1 MPPLAS
7 PDHRGKR
14 PRQFPR
20 LRRRSSPCPSE
31 LIVSCFMRPLRLLLP
46 AFASAATA
54 AALVLPAVSS
64 AAAACPGANDVPSAA
79 NAAPVSAATLCLLNR
94 ERAAHGLAR
103 LHEHPSLQHAAT
115 TYADLM
121 VRETFFDH
129 VSPAGSTMAQRI
141 KRTDYLHN
149 VRGWSLGENLAW
161 GSGSASTPA
170 QIVNAWMRSPGHRR
184 NVLDGAFREIGIGV
198 ATGAPT
204 GRSGATYVNEFGRR
218 S

>member
-1 MPPLAS
+1 LS
-7 PDHRGKR
+7 
-14 PRQFPR
+14 
-20 LRRRSSPCPSE
+20 SE

-46 AFASAATA
+46 AFATAATA
-54 AALVLPAVSS
+54 AALALPAVAG
-64 AAAACPGANDVPSAA
+64 AASACPGASDRPSAA
-79 NAAPVSAATLCLLNR
+79 NAAQVRTATLCLLNR
-94 ERAAHGLAR
+94 QRTGHGLTR
-103 LHEHPSLQHAAT
+103 LHEHPSLEHAAT

-121 VRETFFDH
+121 VSETFFDH

-161 GSGSASTPA
+161 GSGTASTPA
-170 QIVNAWMRSPGHRR
+170 QIVNAWMHSPDHRR
-184 NVLDGAFREIGIGV
+184 NILDGTFREIGIGV

-204 GRSGATYVNEFGRR
+204 GSAGATYVNEFGRR